1 MPRCGVPEEN
11 NIMAIYILWLRQ
23 IKKYWRSKPRIIG
36 SLGQPLLF
44 LLAFGYG
51 FGPIFSRAGD
61 GNYLQ
66 FLAPGI
72 VGMSII
78 FTAMFAG
85 IEVIWD
91 RQFGFLKE
99 TLVAPVSRVSIALGR
114 TLGGATIATI
124 QGIIVLGIS
133 MLIGFRPVS
142 YINLFAVLVV
152 MFFAALLFTAI
163 GTAIAT
169 RMRDMQAFPLIMN
182 FIMMPLFFLSGSLF
196 PIDGLPKTL
205 AIIIKIN
212 PLTYSMDAIRGLL
225 TGVYHFNLGL
235 DMLVTLLITLFFLA
249 LGTILFTKIEA

>member
-1 MPRCGVPEEN
+1 
-11 NIMAIYILWLRQ
+11 MAIYILWLRQ

-225 TGVYHFNLGL
+225 TGVYHFNLG
-235 DMLVTLLITLFFLA
+235 
-249 LGTILFTKIEA
+249 